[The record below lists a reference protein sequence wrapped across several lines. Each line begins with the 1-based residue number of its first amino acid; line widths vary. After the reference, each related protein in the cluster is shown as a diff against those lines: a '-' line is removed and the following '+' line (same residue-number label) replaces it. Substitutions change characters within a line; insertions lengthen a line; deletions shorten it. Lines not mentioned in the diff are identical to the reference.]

1 MDYRNP
7 ARGSKQAYLALAAVL
22 VVTAILYAKLP
33 LEVFVFFAPPALVGA
48 IVALAVGAILGG
60 QARDRRRMER
70 GEGVVARW
78 TLDAAHWREFVK
90 LNEGTVTIPTS
101 KSPDTGVEVVFAE
114 NAVYVDGEFYTMDRS
129 WGTHASMKPST
140 SGVVF
145 IELGQSGLETYSP
158 ICIPVPDRSHGS
170 ATRVVAYF
178 NDPAGRD

>member
-1 MDYRNP
+1 MDDRNP

-60 QARDRRRMER
+60 QARDRSRMER

-78 TLDAAHWREFVK
+78 TLDAAHWREFVR
-90 LNEGTVTIPTS
+90 LNEGTVTVSTPKPADS
-101 KSPDTGVEVVFAE
+101 GVEVVFAE
-114 NAVYVDGEFYTMDRS
+114 NAVYVDGELHDGPF
-129 WGTHASMKPST
+129 
-140 SGVVF
+140 
-145 IELGQSGLETYSP
+145 LGQARLNETVDVRIYVHRARAGSA
-158 ICIPVPDRSHGS
+158 RSHGS

-178 NDPAGRD
+178 NDPTGRE